1 MDNTKFDIKHL
12 LTFGG
17 VIAVAIASSYLIRGY
32 LDLLR
37 IKALKKE
44 LKQYDDDN
52 KQLRPHR
59 SRQQQQH
66 PQPRSQQKGL

>member
-1 MDNTKFDIKHL
+1 MDKNKFDIKNL

-17 VIAVAIASSYLIRGY
+17 VIAVPIASSYMIRGY

-37 IKALKKE
+37 IKALKRD

-52 KQLRPHR
+52 E
-59 SRQQQQH
+59 
-66 PQPRSQQKGL
+66 

>member
-17 VIAVAIASSYLIRGY
+17 VIAVAIASSYLVRGY

-37 IKALKKE
+37 IKAIKRD

-52 KQLRPHR
+52 K
-59 SRQQQQH
+59 
-66 PQPRSQQKGL
+66 

>member
-1 MDNTKFDIKHL
+1 MRAKTKKMDKNKFDIKNL

-17 VIAVAIASSYLIRGY
+17 VIAVAIASSYMIRGY

-37 IKALKKE
+37 IKALKRD

-52 KQLRPHR
+52 EWK
-59 SRQQQQH
+59 
-66 PQPRSQQKGL
+66 

>member
-17 VIAVAIASSYLIRGY
+17 VIAVAIASSYVVRGY

-37 IKALKKE
+37 IRAIKRD
-44 LKQYDDDN
+44 LKQYDDEN
-52 KQLRPHR
+52 K
-59 SRQQQQH
+59 
-66 PQPRSQQKGL
+66 

>member
-1 MDNTKFDIKHL
+1 MDNTKLDLKHL

-17 VIAVAIASSYLIRGY
+17 VIAVAIASSYVVRGY

-37 IKALKKE
+37 IKALKRE

-52 KQLRPHR
+52 K
-59 SRQQQQH
+59 
-66 PQPRSQQKGL
+66 

>member
-1 MDNTKFDIKHL
+1 VLTIDTKKKKSNMDNTKFDIKHL

-52 KQLRPHR
+52 K
-59 SRQQQQH
+59 
-66 PQPRSQQKGL
+66 

>member
-1 MDNTKFDIKHL
+1 MDKNKFDIKNL

-17 VIAVAIASSYLIRGY
+17 VIAVAIASSYMIRGY

-37 IKALKKE
+37 IKALKRD

-52 KQLRPHR
+52 E
-59 SRQQQQH
+59 
-66 PQPRSQQKGL
+66 

>member
-1 MDNTKFDIKHL
+1 MDKNKFDLKHL

-32 LDLLR
+32 LDILR
-37 IKALKKE
+37 IKALKRE

-52 KQLRPHR
+52 K
-59 SRQQQQH
+59 
-66 PQPRSQQKGL
+66 